1 MTKVRQTPLKSEY
14 PNHLIGCF
22 DIGKKRQFTY
32 AEAPNGEYI
41 EVFDFANNIDGFK
54 DCYNKLEG
62 FRKQQ
67 GLSGI
72 LMGIESTGSYGEPLT
87 EWLSK
92 QGVKMVGVN
101 SKHVHRFK
109 EIVGNSPLKSDKKD
123 PIVGTRVIQAGS
135 YYEPLP
141 SKGVAGELREL
152 TKHRRRIMLKED
164 RVLNQLES
172 QLARVFPELLSVM
185 KSLRLTT
192 TIELLE
198 HYPLPDDII
207 NLGLEELTK
216 KIREISRKRLG
227 KERALELMEAA
238 KSSIGIT
245 ECTTSISM
253 IIKDLV
259 TEYKFFEEQHKRVEL
274 DIKTLLIESSEATIL
289 MTHPGIGYITAAEII
304 GETGGLN
311 NFTNAGKVLK
321 LAGLKLYEKSSGIH
335 KGIRR
340 ITKRGRHDLRRTL
353 YLAGVRMIKKTGVY
367 RKQFEEH
374 IKTMKKPQAIIAIA
388 KKLLRSLFS
397 MVKNNKV
404 FDASYAEIKK

>member
-1 MTKVRQTPLKSEY
+1 MPKVRQTPLKSEY

-22 DIGKKRQFTY
+22 DIGKTKQFGY
-32 AEAPNGEYI
+32 AEAPNGKYI
-41 EVFDFANNIDGFK
+41 QVFDFANNLAGFK
-54 DCYNKLEG
+54 DCYNKLES
-62 FRKQQ
+62 FRRLE

-72 LMGIESTGSYGEPLT
+72 LMGSESTGSYGEPLT
-87 EWLSK
+87 AWLSK

-135 YYEPLP
+135 YYKPLP
-141 SKGVAGELREL
+141 STGLAGELREL
-152 TKHRRRIMLKED
+152 TKHRKRISLKEN
-164 RVLNQLES
+164 RTLNQLES
-172 QLARVFPELLSVM
+172 QVVRVFPELLSVM

-192 TIELLE
+192 PIELLE
-198 HYPLPDDII
+198 HYPLPEDII
-207 NLGLEELTK
+207 NLGLEDLTK
-216 KIREISRKRLG
+216 KISKISRKRLG
-227 KERALELMEAA
+227 KDRALELMEAA
-238 KSSIGIT
+238 KNSIGIT
-245 ECTTSISM
+245 SCTTSISM
-253 IIKDLV
+253 IINDLIA
-259 TEYKFFEEQHKRVEL
+259 EYRFLKEQNKRVEL
-274 DIKTLLIESSEATIL
+274 DIQTLLIESPEATIL
-289 MTHPGIGYITAAEII
+289 MTHPGIGHITAAEII

-335 KGIRR
+335 NGVRR

-353 YLAGVRMIKKTGVY
+353 YLAGVRMIKKNGVY

-374 IKTMKKPQAIIAIA
+374 IKTMNKPKAIVAIA

-397 MVKNNKV
+397 MVKNNEV
-404 FDASYAEIKK
+404 FDASYAEIRK